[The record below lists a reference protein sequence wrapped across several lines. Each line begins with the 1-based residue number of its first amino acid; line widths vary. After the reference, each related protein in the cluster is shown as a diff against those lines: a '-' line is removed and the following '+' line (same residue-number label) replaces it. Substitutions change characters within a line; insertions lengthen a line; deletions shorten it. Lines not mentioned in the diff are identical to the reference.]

1 MAIHCDICGTRIL
14 SARENY
20 DSFRTPRNFVSR
32 ANGHG
37 GIENTCESCGPTLI
51 KVIDECTQKAVE
63 EIRQKIDDEKRKR
76 EIALCKNCGVA
87 GEHAIDQ
94 CVKNL
99 RIKAGLEAKLQEI
112 RRNANLQS
120 YFRC

>member
-1 MAIHCDICGTRIL
+1 MAIRCDICGTRIF
-14 SARENY
+14 SGRENCG
-20 DSFRTPRNFVSR
+20 SFRTPRNFISR
-32 ANGHG
+32 ASGHD
-37 GIENTCESCGPTLI
+37 IENTCEGCGLTLDKAI
-51 KVIDECTQKAVE
+51 VECTQKTVE